1 LSTGEAPP
9 SGAADNS
16 SLSERPPLIE
26 TVVTTTGSDGVV
38 NCAAMGVRWG
48 DEELA
53 FWPFEATRTLRNLRV
68 HGEAVV
74 HLTDDVLLFV
84 EAALGHPRPPMR
96 PASRVTGAVI
106 EDANA
111 RRHALELAARDA
123 RYFAERLA
131 SAVPQPEP
139 LTSTTVAFGSRVE
152 ILRDDGRRQT
162 FRIVGED
169 EADPRAGSIAYVSPL
184 AHHLIGKQIGEA
196 VEMDGHEIEIV
207 GCSSEQDCS

>member
-1 LSTGEAPP
+1 MSVAF
-9 SGAADNS
+9 
-16 SLSERPPLIE
+16 
-26 TVVTTTGSDGVV
+26 
-38 NCAAMGVRWG
+38 VR
-48 DEELA
+48 EESA
-53 FWPFEATRTLRNLRV
+53 
-68 HGEAVV
+68 
-74 HLTDDVLLFV
+74 
-84 EAALGHPRPPMR
+84 EAAQEVSLPQRAISPHPNL
-96 PASRVTGAVI
+96 VTQSGLRALEQALAESQQALKTAQVI

-111 RRHALELAARDA
+111 RRRAVELAARDA

-139 LTSTTVAFGSRVE
+139 PTSTRVAFGSRVT

-169 EADPRAGSIAYVSPL
+169 EADPSAGLIAYVSPL
-184 AHHLIGKQIGEA
+184 AHHLIGKQIGEV